1 MSEQKKMNK
10 ALFIVL
16 LIVFFP
22 AAIVYAII
30 CNKKPQED
38 PVDLTNKT
46 GFITSLVG
54 AGIWAANG
62 LYRWIQ
68 LSTKVDAT
76 SGLMFGLPGVIL
88 GAALIALVLLGKNKK
103 LFSIIYL
110 ALTVALVVFCLVSG
124 WFGYYSIAL
133 IGSIVGIFGGIRAIK
148 YNAWLEKKD
157 NQ

>member
-22 AAIVYAII
+22 AAIVYAIV
-30 CNKKPQED
+30 CNKKPQEG

-54 AGIWAANG
+54 AAIWAGNG
-62 LYRWIQ
+62 IYVFIL
-68 LSTKVDAT
+68 LVGKVDLT
-76 SGLMFGLPGVIL
+76 SGLMFGLPGIIV
-88 GAALIALVLLGKNKK
+88 GGALVALALLGKNKK

-110 ALTVALVVFCLVSG
+110 SLTVALVLFCIISG
-124 WFGYYSIAL
+124 WFGYYSVATICSV
-133 IGSIVGIFGGIRAIK
+133 IGIFGGIRAVK

-157 NQ
+157 N

>member
-1 MSEQKKMNK
+1 MSEQKQMNK

-22 AAIVYAII
+22 AAIIYAIV
-30 CNKKPQED
+30 CNKKPQEG
-38 PVDLTNKT
+38 PIDLSQKT

-54 AGIWAANG
+54 ASIWAANG
-62 LYRWIQ
+62 LYRLIQ
-68 LSTKVDAT
+68 LSIKVDAT

-88 GAALIALVLLGKNKK
+88 GAALIALVLFGKNKK

-110 ALTVALVVFCLVSG
+110 VTIIALVVLSLAIGF
-124 WFGYYSIAL
+124 FGYYSIAV

-148 YNAWLEKKD
+148 YNTWLENKE
-157 NQ
+157 N

>member
-22 AAIVYAII
+22 AAIVYAIV
-30 CNKKPQED
+30 CNKKPQEG

-68 LSTKVDAT
+68 LTNKVDTT
-76 SGLMFGLPGVIL
+76 SGLMFGLPGVIV

-157 NQ
+157 N

>member
-10 ALFIVL
+10 GLFIVL

-22 AAIVYAII
+22 AAIVYAIV
-30 CNKKPQED
+30 CNKKPQEG

-54 AGIWAANG
+54 AGIWAGNG
-62 LYRWIQ
+62 IYTLIL

-88 GAALIALVLLGKNKK
+88 GAALVALVLLGKNKK

-124 WFGYYSIAL
+124 WSGYYLIAT
-133 IGSIVGIFGGIRAIK
+133 IGSVVGIFGGIRAIK

-157 NQ
+157 N

>member
-1 MSEQKKMNK
+1 MNK

-22 AAIVYAII
+22 AAIVYAIV
-30 CNKKPQED
+30 CNREPKEGPI
-38 PVDLTNKT
+38 DLTNKT
-46 GFITSLVG
+46 GFITSLVS

-62 LYRWIQ
+62 IYTWIQ

-76 SGLMFGLPGVIL
+76 SGLMFGLPGVIV

-110 ALTVALVVFCLVSG
+110 ALIVALPVFCLISG
-124 WFGYYSIAL
+124 WSGYYFVATITSV
-133 IGSIVGIFGGIRAIK
+133 VGIFGGIRAVK

>member
-22 AAIVYAII
+22 AAIVYAIV
-30 CNKKPQED
+30 CNKKPQEG

-68 LSTKVDAT
+68 LSSKVDAT
-76 SGLMFGLPGVIL
+76 SGLMFGLPGVIV

-157 NQ
+157 N